1 MNRKYFFIL
10 LWILVS
16 QQLWGQD
23 FHFSQFYASP
33 LTLNPALTGRF
44 DGNMRFTGIYR
55 TQWSGI
61 NTTTY
66 LYQTPS
72 ASAEVNFFN
81 NKASIGFLFLNDQT
95 NDKTFNTLLGGLS
108 FSYKILFEKLQISI
122 GIQGTY
128 TQTSL
133 DRNKI
138 QGGSIQVEP
147 NSSNA
152 INKFDFNSGVFANY
166 NLNEKNI
173 LYFGAGIYHILKPN
187 DNFIANTTV
196 NNLPLKIMGHSGAE
210 IKLNQKLTTIPGLLF
225 SWQAQ
230 ASETNIGNTFSYQ
243 LTDEKDKNLYLF
255 GGLWT
260 RVNLS
265 KMESLIPKIGVEFQN
280 IRITASYDYNL
291 NSLSSEVNNANNSSP
306 NTFEISLNYIWKKK
320 SLKEYEDCFIFNPR
334 F

>member
-1 MNRKYFFIL
+1 MNKILTGIL
-10 LWILVS
+10 LFLIVTNCI
-16 QQLWGQD
+16 GQE

-61 NTTTY
+61 NTNTY

-81 NKASIGFLFLNDQT
+81 NKASLGFLFLNDQT

-243 LTDEKDKNLYLF
+243 VTDDRDYNLYLF
-255 GGLWT
+255 AGIWSRINVL
-260 RVNLS
+260 RI
-265 KMESLIPKIGVEFQN
+265 ESLIPKVGIEYKK
-280 IRITASYDYNL
+280 IRVTASYDYNI
-291 NSLSSEVNNANNSSP
+291 NQIGNDVSNANNNIP
-306 NTFEISLNYIWKKK
+306 NTFELSMNYILKTNKG
-320 SLKEYEDCFIFNPR
+320 KEYEDCFIFNPR

>member
-1 MNRKYFFIL
+1 
-10 LWILVS
+10 
-16 QQLWGQD
+16 
-23 FHFSQFYASP
+23 
-33 LTLNPALTGRF
+33 
-44 DGNMRFTGIYR
+44 
-55 TQWSGI
+55 
-61 NTTTY
+61 
-66 LYQTPS
+66 
-72 ASAEVNFFN
+72 
-81 NKASIGFLFLNDQT
+81 
-95 NDKTFNTLLGGLS
+95 
-108 FSYKILFEKLQISI
+108 
-122 GIQGTY
+122 
-128 TQTSL
+128 
-133 DRNKI
+133 
-138 QGGSIQVEP
+138 
-147 NSSNA
+147 
-152 INKFDFNSGVFANY
+152 
-166 NLNEKNI
+166 
-173 LYFGAGIYHILKPN
+173 
-187 DNFIANTTV
+187 
-196 NNLPLKIMGHSGAE
+196 MGHSGAE

-260 RVNLS
+260 RVNFS

>member
-61 NTTTY
+61 NTNTY

-81 NKASIGFLFLNDQT
+81 NKASLGFLFLNDQT

-108 FSYKILFEKLQISI
+108 FSYKVLFEKFQLSI
-122 GIQGTY
+122 GLQGTY

-138 QGGSIQVEP
+138 SGGSIQIEP
-147 NSSNA
+147 STNTA
-152 INKFDFNSGVFANY
+152 INKFDFNAGIFGNY
-166 NLNEKNI
+166 NINEKNI
-173 LYFGAGIYHILKPN
+173 LYFGLSSFHLLTPK
-187 DNFIANTTV
+187 DNFVSDVAIK
-196 NNLPLKIMGHSGAE
+196 NLPLKFIIHSGAE
-210 IKLNQKLTTIPGLLF
+210 LKISSKISTIPGALI
-225 SWQAQ
+225 SYQAK
-230 ASETNIGNTFSYQ
+230 ATETNIGNTFSYQ
-243 LTDEKDKNLYLF
+243 VTDDRDYNLYLF
-255 GGLWT
+255 AGIWSRINVL
-260 RVNLS
+260 RI
-265 KMESLIPKIGVEFQN
+265 ESLIPKVGIEYKK
-280 IRITASYDYNL
+280 IRVTASYDYNI
-291 NSLSSEVNNANNSSP
+291 NQIGNDVSNANNNIP
-306 NTFEISLNYIWKKK
+306 NTFELSMNYILKTNKG
-320 SLKEYEDCFIFNPR
+320 KEYEDCFIFNPR